1 VVDAECVIGRL
12 DQLESP
18 GPVAPIGG
26 LLLARHGG
34 AGLADPAAARP
45 RRRDRAC
52 LVIAAGLVLITVR
65 GPRESAETPAPQ
77 AEPAGSVITIISAAP
92 HGGRVRHIRMAPRS
106 WIAAGWMSIAA
117 AAGLAVAA
125 IVQVLEAVD
134 STCLQ
139 PLVTSG
145 LAPAVCPGAGAE
157 FVRGLICAV
166 LAGVAFFSGLACFF
180 WAAHL
185 RCLQEMRQVGQ
196 SRAGGRRWVFY

>member
-1 VVDAECVIGRL
+1 MT
-12 DQLESP
+12 
-18 GPVAPIGG
+18 
-26 LLLARHGG
+26 
-34 AGLADPAAARP
+34 P
-45 RRRDRAC
+45 RW
-52 LVIAAGLVLITVR
+52 
-65 GPRESAETPAPQ
+65 
-77 AEPAGSVITIISAAP
+77 
-92 HGGRVRHIRMAPRS
+92 
-106 WIAAGWMSIAA
+106 WIAAGWVSIAA

-125 IVQVLEAVD
+125 IVQALEAVD

-145 LAPAVCPGAGAE
+145 LASATCPGAGAE

-196 SRAGGRRWVFY
+196 SQAGARRWVFY